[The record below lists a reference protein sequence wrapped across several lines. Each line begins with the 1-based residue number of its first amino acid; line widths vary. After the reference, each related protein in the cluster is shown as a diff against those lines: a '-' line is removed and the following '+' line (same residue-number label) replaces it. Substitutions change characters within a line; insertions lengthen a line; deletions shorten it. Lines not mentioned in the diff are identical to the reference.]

1 MTSHN
6 NLILN
11 RLFTQNT
18 LHNLLEENDEEIYAK
33 IVRSYIDDPYSKKN
47 SEIITFQKK
56 LLQML
61 LKSHLMRNAPCQIFL
76 HPFTFLITAP

>member
-1 MTSHN
+1 MKKTYCIF
-6 NLILN
+6 LILVLSVLN
-11 RLFTQNT
+11 KLYIFRDFSAYYDITVN
-18 LHNLLEENDEEIYAK
+18 
-33 IVRSYIDDPYSKKN
+33 IVE
-47 SEIITFQKK
+47 SEKFRNNNISEK